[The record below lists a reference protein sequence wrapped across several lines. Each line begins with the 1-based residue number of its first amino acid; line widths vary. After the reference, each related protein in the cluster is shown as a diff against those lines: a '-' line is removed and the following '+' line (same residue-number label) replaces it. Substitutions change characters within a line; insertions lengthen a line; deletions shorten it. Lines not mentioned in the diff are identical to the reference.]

1 MPRLVA
7 LWYADAAVRIG
18 QSEAAAL
25 AKLGVTGVALLR
37 DDERIGV
44 VLEGWAFDPARNGQA
59 ATAALAAVPPFARL
73 LPVADMGVSNTLTN
87 QGGTDAP
94 IPSRPGRRGGRRG
107 TTGA

>member
-1 MPRLVA
+1 MPKLVA
-7 LWYADAAVRIG
+7 LWDADESVRIG

-44 VLEGWAFDPARNGQA
+44 VLEGWAFDPARHGEA
-59 ATAALAAVPPFARL
+59 ATAAIAAAPPFARL
-73 LPVADMGVSNTLTN
+73 LPVADMGVSNTLPN

-94 IPSRPGRRGGRRG
+94 IPSRPGRRGGRRSTAG
-107 TTGA
+107 P